1 MERPTLREGLRMPF
15 GQFWPLYLDA
25 HRQSRT
31 RACHYVA
38 TLFGMAT
45 SALAAYQGQPLI
57 MVGGI
62 AASVCL
68 AVGSHKVIE
77 HNKPLIGV
85 NPFYGAV
92 ADVKMCWLALRGAL
106 PAEYLR
112 LGLPPL
118 STGGV
123 QRPDNLSAG

>member
-15 GQFWPLYLDA
+15 RLFWPLYLDA

-31 RACHYVA
+31 RACHYIA

-45 SALAAYQGQPLI
+45 SAVAAYLGQPLI

-118 STGGV
+118 SPIATKE
-123 QRPDNLSAG
+123 PDKASVG